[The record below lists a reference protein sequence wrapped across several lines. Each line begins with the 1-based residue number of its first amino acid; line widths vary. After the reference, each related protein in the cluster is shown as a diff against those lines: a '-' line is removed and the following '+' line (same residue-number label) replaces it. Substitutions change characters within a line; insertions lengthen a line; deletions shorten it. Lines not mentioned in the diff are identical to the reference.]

1 MSTFEID
8 VKPLPAV
15 RLASLSQT
23 VASQPEVGPV
33 VGPLFDRVEA
43 ALDAANAEHGLP
55 LAEYDMDENGVRIT
69 VGFEYDGPALDG
81 VEIVELPPADSAFT
95 GLHRGIMAAIDESWQ
110 ALNEAITEQGAR
122 AHGAC
127 REVYLESE
135 SDDQADWVTELQ
147 QPVVTV

>member
-69 VGFEYDGPALDG
+69 VGFEYDGPALDAARG
-81 VEIVELPPADSAFT
+81 HLVPGRPERRRDRLVPQAPRRRQVLGRGGGGCGRHGPSLGEGCPQGGRALGGATSLTPPS
-95 GLHRGIMAAIDESWQ
+95 R
-110 ALNEAITEQGAR
+110 
-122 AHGAC
+122 
-127 REVYLESE
+127 
-135 SDDQADWVTELQ
+135 
-147 QPVVTV
+147 